1 MVKDFELNVC
11 GNEVTVIVASSNDI
25 EAKKE
30 VILSLLN
37 PTDPERAWEN
47 HKSDM
52 IVCIK
57 TQSLENGR
65 VVFNIFVDP
74 NLVDLNDPTNVEYLK
89 FKISNDLATRF
100 LQDYYMEESMDK
112 DLKLSK
118 LDELVSYDGAT
129 LGDVRVALQMAIFTE
144 LSELQQ
150 K

>member
-1 MVKDFELNVC
+1 MVKDFEMNVC
-11 GNEVTVIVASSNDI
+11 GNKVTVIVASSNDI

-30 VILSLLN
+30 FILSLIN

-47 HKSDM
+47 HRDDM

-57 TQSLENGR
+57 TQSAESER
-65 VVFNIFVDP
+65 VVFNIFVDS
-74 NLVDLNDPTNVEYLK
+74 NKVDLSESTNVEYLK
-89 FKISNDLATRF
+89 FKISNDLATIF
-100 LQDYYMEESMDK
+100 LQDYYMDGMDK
-112 DLKLSK
+112 DLKLSE
-118 LDELVSYDGAT
+118 LNELVSYDGAT